1 MSSVTSLQEAEQ
13 HLRGLGLEAVHPDQR
28 DQRYAKILSPADL
41 AHLEEL
47 SQHYG
52 LDWLHFLH
60 TRPAALAVCLG
71 TDFDRMVQALALSI
85 DLARQ
90 HFAPDRPLRLL
101 DLGGGAGQLGLWFAR
116 NWPGCQVVVVD
127 AAPRDAALAWTA
139 SLGLTNVEI
148 VQADLLPYLATSPA
162 QPFDLVLVH
171 ATLYL
176 LEDFV
181 PILEDEELAHLNNQ
195 PGPFEQ
201 LLHQQPP
208 RPDEQVAPLGP
219 GLASLLTPDGAVL
232 ITGFNSPALMGQVV
246 LSLGQAGMGLLP
258 GWVRPEEECLAFSPA
273 ALARHPQFALGTMLQ
288 VSGYTDGEW
297 EGEMALV
304 LYTLA
309 AARGEQVFRYQ
320 LSRGGPEGP
329 LTLLEAVVAGG
340 LLFLRQG
347 GYHRPPRLR
356 VVPLGDPQT
365 LRQQLTECLGRSP
378 DSQGGQGI
386 LLDWLR

>member
-1 MSSVTSLQEAEQ
+1 MNTVISLKEAEQ

-28 DQRYAKILSPADL
+28 DQRYAEILSPADL

-60 TRPAALAVCLG
+60 TRPAALGVCLG
-71 TDFDRMVQALALSI
+71 TDFDRMVQALARSI

-90 HFAPDRPLRLL
+90 RFAPDRPLRLL

-127 AAPRDAALAWTA
+127 AAPRDAALAWTS
-139 SLGLTNVEI
+139 SLGLTNVEV
-148 VQADLLPYLATSPA
+148 VQSDLLHYLATPPA

-176 LEDFV
+176 LEEFE
-181 PILEDEELAHLNNQ
+181 PLLQNEELAPLNNQ

-201 LLHQQPP
+201 LLQQQPLQ
-208 RPDEQVAPLGP
+208 PDEQVALLGQ

-246 LSLGQAGMGLLP
+246 LSLSEAGLGLLP
-258 GWVRPEEECLAFSPA
+258 GWVRPDQEYLVFSPA
-273 ALARHPQFALGTMLQ
+273 APARHPQFALGTMLQ
-288 VSGYTDGEW
+288 AGGYTDGEW
-297 EGEMALV
+297 EGELALV

-309 AARGEQVFRYQ
+309 AARGDQVFRYR
-320 LSRGGPEGP
+320 LSRGVPEGP

-356 VVPLGDPQT
+356 VVPLCDPQT
-365 LRQQLTECLGRSP
+365 LRLQVTECLGRSP
-378 DSQGGQGI
+378 SSEGGNGI